1 VLFGE
6 LSLPAQVLEGSL
18 QLFCQVLK
26 HDSKSSSQALI
37 YCTGCPVG
45 VQLSRGGLAGRCIR
59 HVAGACL

>member
-26 HDSKSSSQALI
+26 HNS
-37 YCTGCPVG
+37 G
-45 VQLSRGGLAGRCIR
+45 VP
-59 HVAGACL
+59 